1 MIKQDMERNSNNS
14 ALYFFLSAMDKLVL
28 HNFKCLLMLIMI
40 CIFLINGSENLY
52 SQNPVEDN
60 YRKAV
65 QLMEESK
72 WTEATSVLQTVV
84 SDHGQNAMEYYGP
97 AFGLIYYH
105 LGLCQLS
112 LKKYPDA
119 ARSFEKTYKEFP
131 NKIPDNLKDKAPASR
146 NHYHKVS
153 IYRWGTAEQGA
164 EEYAGALKLYEKF
177 LADQPEK
184 GTYSPAEVL
193 INMGVCNAKLGKI
206 PEATE
211 RLQKV
216 YDNYDKIRT
225 KEKWML
231 HNAFLDLAGQWIEKA
246 MLGEGIAFMEKNDG
260 PLRFSPYDSF
270 QYGFNNKM
278 LKLAQEAS
286 NGENNLD
293 ALALRFY
300 TLIPRTEDA
309 LSELEDRKSFERSDN
324 AKSKIQEKIDQ
335 LEGTISAG
343 TSVDIQG
350 LRLLAFIYEKN
361 NNFRG
366 AYSIYDY
373 LSRAFPNAK
382 TVDGKKNL
390 HPEIVYQA
398 TRCAFSIGDLLS
410 AQHHGMNFLNK
421 YPGHELEPE
430 VQSMLMEQLFRRG
443 NYARCIEIAT
453 NILPKLPDNS
463 PQQDLCLFCLGGSYY
478 YDGQYEDADPI
489 LEQHA
494 TKYPTSGYLEE
505 SSYYRGANKVKLLEW
520 TSALPLLEAWL
531 TKYPE
536 SSLRSFAIL
545 DVATC
550 HFANDSLDQCLA
562 KLDEIEQRYSS
573 SEIYDRSLNLRGDV
587 LQAQTEWPAAQEAYL
602 KGKSLAEQAGHF
614 QVAAEALSQLVPVAI
629 AQENFKD
636 AATYYD
642 EFIET
647 YPGNFLEPQVVATAL
662 TALTH
667 ESVGRGEEGL
677 LKLENMIDQLGRQE
691 NADLEKAVTK
701 YGDVSVKLLGGEATI
716 EKLKAMSTKGGQP
729 EAVLAWLLVSRIDI
743 IEKELKEKDP
753 AKSQAEIKAAF
764 SELRGFDKKVL
775 APYVLARIGVFLRD
789 GNQIDQ
795 SVPWFNE
802 IIERPGI
809 ESKDYAYN
817 ALAKIHLKA
826 LNASEQEKGLKYVD
840 WVVNNSSNTQ
850 LQRESAYER
859 ASYYSRKNQW
869 PNAEKHWTEFV
880 KNKKWTGTFSAEAWY
895 RLGESMEK
903 NNKTSEALSPYT
915 NLLAK
920 YASRIEYSI
929 PAVASSAS
937 IQKNLGKNAE
947 AYKLAHRSGLKFA
960 NYLNDRRFSQEFA
973 TLKRIYYE
981 LSDEHASENDKDP
994 FVN

>member
-1 MIKQDMERNSNNS
+1 MERNTTNTPHKFSFLL
-14 ALYFFLSAMDKLVL
+14 ALFVT
-28 HNFKCLLMLIMI
+28 LLLAG
-40 CIFLINGSENLY
+40 LEKGY
-52 SQNPVEDN
+52 TQNPVEDN

-72 WTEATSVLQTVV
+72 WTEATSVLQSVV

-97 AFGLIYYH
+97 AFGLIHYH

-112 LKKYPDA
+112 LKKYREA
-119 ARSFEKTYKEFP
+119 ASSFETTYKKFP
-131 NKIPDNLKDKAPASR
+131 NKIPDNLKDKAPGSR

-153 IYRWGTAEQGA
+153 LYRWGTAEQGA

-177 LADQPEK
+177 LADKPEK

-193 INMGVCNAKLGKI
+193 INMGVCNAKLEKI
-206 PEATE
+206 PEATG
-211 RLQKV
+211 RLQTV

-231 HNAFLDLAGQWIEKA
+231 HNAFFDLAGKWIEKG
-246 MLGEGIAFMEKNDG
+246 MLAEGIAFIEKNDG

-270 QYGFNNKM
+270 QYGFNSKM

-300 TLIPRTEDA
+300 TLVPRTEDA
-309 LSELEDRKSFERSDN
+309 LSELEDRKSFERSDA
-324 AKSKIQEKIDQ
+324 AKAKVQEKIDQ
-335 LEGTISAG
+335 LEATIRGG

-373 LSRAFPNAK
+373 LSQAFPNAK
-382 TVDGKKNL
+382 TGDGKKNL

-443 NYARCIEIAT
+443 DYTRCIEIAV

-494 TKYPTSGYLEE
+494 AKYPKSGYLEE

-520 TSALPLLEAWL
+520 ASALPLLDAWL
-531 TKYPE
+531 GKYPE

-550 HFANDSLDQCLA
+550 HFANDNLDQCLA
-562 KLDEIEQRYSS
+562 KLDEIEQRHSS

-587 LQAQTEWPAAQEAYL
+587 LQAQTEWPAAREAYL
-602 KGKSLAEQAGHF
+602 KGKSLAEQAGHY

-629 AQENFKD
+629 AQEKYKE
-636 AATYYD
+636 AADHYD
-642 EFIET
+642 DFIES

-662 TALTH
+662 TALIH

-677 LKLENMIDQLGRQE
+677 SKLENIIDQLGRQE

-701 YGDVSVKLLGGEATI
+701 YGEVSVKLLGGEKTV
-716 EKLKAMSTKGGQP
+716 EKLKTMSTKGGQP
-729 EAVLAWLLVSRIDI
+729 DAVLAWLLVSRIDI

-753 AKSQAEIKAAF
+753 AKSQAEIKTAF
-764 SELRGFDKKVL
+764 TELRGFDKKVL

-789 GNQIDQ
+789 GNQVDQ

-802 IIERPGI
+802 IIDRPGI

-826 LNASEQEKGLKYVD
+826 LNAPEQQKGLKYVE
-840 WVVNNSSNTQ
+840 WVVNNSSNMQ

-869 PNAEKHWTEFV
+869 SNAEKQWTEFV
-880 KNKKWTGTFSAEAWY
+880 KNKKWTGTYSAEAWY
-895 RLGESMEK
+895 RLGESMDK
-903 NNKTSEALSPYT
+903 NDKSSQALTPYV
-915 NLLAK
+915 AVMGK
-920 YASRIEYSI
+920 YASRIEFSI
-929 PAVASSAS
+929 PAAARSAT
-937 IQKNLGKNAE
+937 IQKSSGKNAE
-947 AYKLAHRSGLKFA
+947 AYKLAHRSGLKFK
-960 NYLNDRRFSQEFA
+960 NYINDRRFAQEFA
-973 TLKRIYYE
+973 KLKAIYYE
-981 LSDEHASENDKDP
+981 LSEEYGEENDQDP
-994 FVN
+994 YANN